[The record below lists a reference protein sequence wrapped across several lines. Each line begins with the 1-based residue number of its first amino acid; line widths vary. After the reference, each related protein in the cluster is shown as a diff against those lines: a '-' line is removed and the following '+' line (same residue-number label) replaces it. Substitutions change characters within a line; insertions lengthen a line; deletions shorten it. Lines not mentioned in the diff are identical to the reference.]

1 MKRFAAHYLLLPD
14 VGFIRQQVV
23 EIADEGYVRDV
34 FPLTEEIE
42 SVEWMPGLI
51 ALLPE
56 NKIKNTE
63 MFSKNISV
71 FQFNL
76 PIVSGQTFP
85 CFKEALTASAK
96 RGEVLFPYLFYP
108 FDFTSMQPERF
119 RGFFSLWIIGDIKF
133 PIDECFHFFSYSVTF
148 ISHYDQSVGG

>member
-51 ALLPE
+51 ALLPVNE
-56 NKIKNTE
+56 IKNTE

-71 FQFNL
+71 FQFNF
-76 PIVSGQTFP
+76 PIVSDQTSQ
-85 CFKEALTASAK
+85 CFKEALAASAK

-108 FDFTSMQPERF
+108 FDFTSMQPVAGTRH
-119 RGFFSLWIIGDIKF
+119 RLLR
-133 PIDECFHFFSYSVTF
+133 
-148 ISHYDQSVGG
+148 

>member
-1 MKRFAAHYLLLPD
+1 MKRFAAHYLL
-14 VGFIRQQVV
+14 IRQQVV
-23 EIADEGYVRDV
+23 EIVDEGYVRDV

-108 FDFTSMQPERF
+108 FDFTSMQPVAGTRH
-119 RGFFSLWIIGDIKF
+119 RLLR
-133 PIDECFHFFSYSVTF
+133 
-148 ISHYDQSVGG
+148 